1 MPFAQTLLS
10 LPESPTM
17 HIAFDTYYIQ
27 ASAIAVGIIWFLSRN
42 RKIDLFPIIAVCAW
56 LIGVC
61 TIYFVYGANQVNFY
75 SNDQYLHSLITRFY
89 LPYEG
94 FSFNKIVTFRYLITY
109 PAFLLS
115 KIGLNDILV
124 LKSFQIL
131 SLIGIYFKS
140 KEIIFS
146 NGFSIKYWH
155 FMFIASPLMFFF
167 SLLALRDLTL
177 ALFTICFIFDRGYPR
192 RTFYTVLIFLL
203 KPHLAIALLF
213 GILMLLVFKRIRT
226 NLDLISTLVFVFFS
240 YLLGSF
246 SYSIGTYVKYYFFP
260 GLPTQLLSQSK
271 FFQISLNFSGL
282 QFFSLLNDKNTVVAT
297 PTTFLLL
304 ARILLFD
311 TFVIPVSFVI
321 IAIFFL
327 RSLRIEAFVILVSF
341 IFYLGL
347 VSQTDFNSTRQ
358 NIPFMAAMGI
368 ISVVNIESGLQFRRR
383 KVDTQI

>member
-1 MPFAQTLLS
+1 
-10 LPESPTM
+10 
-17 HIAFDTYYIQ
+17 
-27 ASAIAVGIIWFLSRN
+27 
-42 RKIDLFPIIAVCAW
+42 
-56 LIGVC
+56 
-61 TIYFVYGANQVNFY
+61 
-75 SNDQYLHSLITRFY
+75 
-89 LPYEG
+89 
-94 FSFNKIVTFRYLITY
+94 
-109 PAFLLS
+109 
-115 KIGLNDILV
+115 
-124 LKSFQIL
+124 
-131 SLIGIYFKS
+131 
-140 KEIIFS
+140 
-146 NGFSIKYWH
+146 
-155 FMFIASPLMFFF
+155 MFIASPLMFFF

-368 ISVVNIESGLQFRRR
+368 ISVVNIEAGLQFRRR